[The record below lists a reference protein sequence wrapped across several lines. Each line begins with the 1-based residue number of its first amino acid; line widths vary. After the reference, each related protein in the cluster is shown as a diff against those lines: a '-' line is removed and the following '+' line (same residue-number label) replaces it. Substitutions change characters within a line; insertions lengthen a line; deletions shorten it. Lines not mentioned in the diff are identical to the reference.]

1 MILDFSKSSND
12 WHQNEHSVVI
22 PVWPD
27 GEVGLDA
34 ELHEGAEL
42 RGLHPAAHD
51 VDELGGELH
60 VGLEGQV
67 AAGRALEHE
76 PEVWKQGPDCID

>member
-1 MILDFSKSSND
+1 MWLCP
-12 WHQNEHSVVI
+12 V

-42 RGLHPAAHD
+42 RRLQLAAHD

-60 VGLEGQV
+60 VGLERQV

-76 PEVWKQGPDCID
+76 AKV